1 MSSLEPTENILRG
14 LKSIEEYYP
23 TKCFQTSLDYY
34 FRSSNNTLVFDGEL
48 EIIEIKTENAKMTRN
63 QKNGYLEAL
72 SQGYKIRHFRV
83 DTDSFNKNR
92 FHIIESVIKI

>member
-1 MSSLEPTENILRG
+1 MSYLEPTENILKG
-14 LKSIEEYYP
+14 SKSLEEYHP

-34 FRSSNNTLVFDGEL
+34 YRLSNNVPVFDGEL

-83 DTDSFNKNR
+83 DMDSFNKNR
-92 FHIIESVIKI
+92 FQIIESVIKI